1 MQFTPDFLAH
11 FPAYSEMLARLMH
24 ALTCMDP
31 TSSETM
37 FAVIPTRGHA
47 ALPHKIVT
55 GNDLSIHLLHKN
67 PTAGPGPRAH
77 FSSSFLD
84 GQSLMS
90 RLGRFRSSA
99 ISLYKE
105 AASSWWRWCRV
116 LLLALIPLHT
126 VDHLIKALDTLGQH
140 CLVFPRKAYSDLPF
154 KGYCLPIAIDCKDG
168 PRRYDEVLLLLC
180 TQCNIFGLHR
190 SRQRQPNE
198 VPTNHVMTCLR

>member
-1 MQFTPDFLAH
+1 MMQFTPDFLAH
-11 FPAYSEMLARLMH
+11 FPACSEMLARLMH

-90 RLGRFRSSA
+90 RLGRFRKFSN
-99 ISLYKE
+99 
-105 AASSWWRWCRV
+105 
-116 LLLALIPLHT
+116 IPLQGSCFLL
-126 VDHLIKALDTLGQH
+126 VALVSHSFAGADPVAYCRSPKQGAGY
-140 CLVFPRKAYSDLPF
+140 PRPALP
-154 KGYCLPIAIDCKDG
+154 
-168 PRRYDEVLLLLC
+168 R
-180 TQCNIFGLHR
+180 
-190 SRQRQPNE
+190 
-198 VPTNHVMTCLR
+198 VPTKSIL